1 MKKISSL
8 PLRIFRFILFIGFY
22 FKELFVSS
30 LLLAWD
36 IVRPYKS
43 FRHGIVGIDL
53 DVKSDTAIIALSN
66 LLSMTPGSL
75 SVELTPDRKRLYVH
89 SMYLDDPEAFKL
101 KIKNSFEK
109 KIKQIFE

>member
-1 MKKISSL
+1 MTKISSL

-36 IVRPYKS
+36 IVRPRKS
-43 FRHGIVGIDL
+43 FKHGIVGIDL
-53 DVKSDTAIIALSN
+53 DLKSDTAIIALTN